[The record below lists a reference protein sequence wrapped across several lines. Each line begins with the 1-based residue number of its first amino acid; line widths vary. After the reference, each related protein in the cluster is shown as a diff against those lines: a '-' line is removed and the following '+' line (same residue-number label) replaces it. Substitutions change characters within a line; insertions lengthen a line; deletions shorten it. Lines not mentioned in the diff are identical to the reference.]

1 VTIQQVRELLG
12 NEAESLTDS
21 QVEKIKKAGR
31 LFAEAAYLLMEQDSK
46 TPPLGTNHVQAES
59 RSNS

>member
-12 NEAESLTDS
+12 SEAEGLTDS

-31 LFAEAAYLLMEQDSK
+31 LFAEAAYLLMEQDSNI
-46 TPPLGTNHVQAES
+46 PPLGKNHVQAKS
-59 RSNS
+59 HSDS